1 MDSTVWLGWRRAMA
15 CMAAVTIVTGAVAAE
30 AVGGDGIRPEGVRNG
45 LIAYA
50 APDDRVNGPGAWVAK
65 ADGSDPRSL
74 GLPTMSYRLA
84 WSGDGTWLVAQAL
97 QGADTEDEAFMRP
110 VVVRP
115 DGRDARLLNPP
126 GFPDRT
132 DVAPCVWTPAGTRL
146 VCQVINYYGDHS
158 QDGLWLIDARDGG
171 HPRRLTVNPYPPGD
185 DFGGG
190 DIPGGVSPDGRWVVF
205 TRARQDSTHPEGQ
218 TGALFVV
225 RTDGSHLRQLT
236 DYGVANS
243 HDDAL
248 SSWSPDGR
256 KILFGGADGSILT
269 IQPDGRGLT
278 PVKIRGITG
287 FAFAR
292 SPGWSPDGRLI
303 LARIYLEQADSWG
316 LYTLTP
322 QGRDLTQLGAPETAE
337 VPVWGSAPILRHRQ
351 STERPA

>member
-1 MDSTVWLGWRRAMA
+1 MASPRGLGWRQAVA
-15 CMAAVTIVTGAVAAE
+15 CLAGATMLTGAVASE
-30 AVGGDGIRPEGVRNG
+30 AVGGGGPHADVVRNG
-45 LIAYA
+45 SIAYA
-50 APDDRVNGPGAWVAK
+50 APDDRVNGPGAWVARS
-65 ADGSDPRSL
+65 DGSHPRAL

-84 WSGDGTWLVAQAL
+84 WSVDGTWLVAQAL

-115 DGRDARLLNPP
+115 DGRDARLLHPP
-126 GFPDRT
+126 GFSDRT

-146 VCQVINYYGDHS
+146 VCQVTNYYGDHS
-158 QDGLWLIDARDGG
+158 RDGLWLIDARDGG

-190 DIPGGVSPDGRWVVF
+190 DIPGGVSPDGGWVVF
-205 TRARQDSTHPEGQ
+205 TRAQQDTTHPEGQ
-218 TGALFVV
+218 TGALFAV

-236 DYGVANS
+236 PYGVANS

-248 SSWSPDGR
+248 SSWSPDGQT
-256 KILFGGADGSILT
+256 ILFGGADGSILT

-278 PVKIRGITG
+278 QVKIRGITG

-292 SPGWSPDGRLI
+292 SPTWSPDGRLI
-303 LARIYLEQADSWG
+303 LARIYLEQAGTWG

-322 QGRDLTQLGAPETAE
+322 QGRDLTLLAAPESAE
-337 VPVWGSAPILRHRQ
+337 VPVWGSAPNRGHR
-351 STERPA
+351 